1 MDRDMMRLKVS
12 RFVLDTLNMTPSQ
25 RGTYILLLARAWAN
39 GGVIEADD
47 ESLAHQCGVTMEEWE
62 KMRPIL
68 SRFFDVNGKVWTHSR
83 MVSEFARSSKISTT
97 MRAGTD
103 RAVSNLGNSS
113 RRSDGI
119 RKATSK
125 HSPVSDTTV
134 NKAHAELADCPHRAI
149 IDLYGQH
156 LPGLRQPRTW
166 DQNRQLVL
174 RTRWREA
181 GAGQYGR
188 GYTTLDDGLAW
199 WGRFFRYIKERCPPI
214 ATGIPRKDQSTW
226 QADLDWILKKANF
239 IKIIEGA
246 YEQR

>member
-226 QADLDWILKKANF
+226 QADLDWILKRANF
-239 IKIIEGA
+239 IKIIEGS

>member
-47 ESLAHQCGVTMEEWE
+47 ETLAHQCGVTMEEWE
-62 KMRPIL
+62 KMRPAL
-68 SRFFDVNGKVWTHSR
+68 SRFFDVSGKVWTHSQ
-83 MVSEFARSSKISTT
+83 MVAEFGRSAKISAT
-97 MRAGTD
+97 MRGTVP
-103 RAVSNLGNSS
+103 AVINTRYGSS
-113 RRSDGI
+113 RSDGI

-125 HSPVSDTTV
+125 HSPVSTAT
-134 NKAHAELADCPHRAI
+134 NTEAHAELADCPHRAI

-181 GAGQYGR
+181 AAGQFGR
-188 GYTTLDDGLAW
+188 GYTTLDDGIAW

-214 ATGIPRKDQSTW
+214 ATGIPRKDQSMW
-226 QADLDWILKKANF
+226 QADLDWILKRANF

>member
-226 QADLDWILKKANF
+226 QADLDWILKRANF